1 MKYEWRG
8 DKVVMIVGDTETEVM
23 PKPGQKTMAP
33 GLGDLVAAAASTV
46 GVKPKEG
53 CGCEKRRQALNRAT
67 PKLVGRVLEAV
78 RRYWSH
84 WRNKGKFP
92 YAVSPDSVTVAA
104 DGKKANEA
112 AS

>member
-8 DKVVMIVGDTETEVM
+8 DKVVMIVGNTETEVT
-23 PKPGQKTMAP
+23 PKPGQKSMAP

-46 GVKPKEG
+46 GVKPREG
-53 CGCEKRRQALNRAT
+53 CGCEKRRQALNQAT
-67 PKLVGRVLEAV
+67 PKVVGRVLEAA

-84 WRNKGKFP
+84 LRNKGKFP
-92 YAVSPDSVTVAA
+92 SAVSADSVTVAA

-112 AS
+112 AG

>member
-33 GLGDLVAAAASTV
+33 GLGDLVAAAASSV

-53 CGCEKRRQALNRAT
+53 CGCERRRQALNQAT
-67 PKLVGRVLEAV
+67 PNFIRRMLDAM
-78 RRYWSH
+78 RRYWSR
-84 WRNKGKFP
+84 WRNKGDFP
-92 YAVSPDSVTVAA
+92 YAVSADPVTVGQ

-112 AS
+112 AD